1 MKPPPPPLSSV
12 QIAALM
18 AVSSPAGEILGM
30 PVRIIPKDCLPPGL
44 SGIFFDSA
52 GQAVTIKAETIP

>member
-1 MKPPPPPLSSV
+1 MNPPPPPLSPV

-18 AVSSPAGEILGM
+18 AVSTPAGEILGM
-30 PVRIIPKDCLPPGL
+30 PVRIIPKDCLPVGT

-52 GQAVTIKAETIP
+52 GQAVTIKAENVT